1 VIFNLKNWFFCF
13 RNLTVGVGSVVHV
26 VGTPFGNLSPAVFL
40 NSVSKG
46 VLSNVA
52 GADQDL
58 LLTDARCIPGTEGGA
73 IYAQSWQHDCLPVG
87 IVVAPF
93 CWKANE
99 WIGLS
104 LGCRLSSVL
113 NSLENILHL
122 SLGQGTFKIIRRDVD
137 WIYFCICH

>member
-1 VIFNLKNWFFCF
+1 M
-13 RNLTVGVGSVVHV
+13 
-26 VGTPFGNLSPAVFL
+26 VGTPFGSLSPAVFL

-52 GADQDL
+52 GAQYDL

-73 IYAQSWQHDCLPVG
+73 IYPQSWRHDSLPVG
-87 IVVAPF
+87 IVVAPL

-104 LGCRLSSVL
+104 LGCRLFSVL
-113 NSLENILHL
+113 NSLESISDFRLDQGISKTFECNID
-122 SLGQGTFKIIRRDVD
+122 INI
-137 WIYFCICH
+137 

>member
-1 VIFNLKNWFFCF
+1 MGFNLKTIDVFFFYF
-13 RNLTVGVGSVVHV
+13 RNLSIDIGSVVHV
-26 VGTPFGNLSPAVFL
+26 VGTPYGNLSPAVFL

-46 VLSNVA
+46 VLSNIA
-52 GADQDL
+52 GADQVL

-73 IYAQSWQHDCLPVG
+73 IYAQSWQHDCPPFG
-87 IVVAPF
+87 IVVASL

-113 NSLENILHL
+113 NSLENLL
-122 SLGQGTFKIIRRDVD
+122 YLKLGQGTLKVI
-137 WIYFCICH
+137 

>member
-1 VIFNLKNWFFCF
+1 VFFFYF
-13 RNLTVGVGSVVHV
+13 RNLSIGVGSVVYV
-26 VGTPFGNLSPAVFL
+26 VGTPFGNLSPPVFL

-46 VLSNVA
+46 VLSNVC
-52 GADQDL
+52 GANQEL

-73 IYAQSWQHDCLPVG
+73 IYEQSWQHDCLPVG
-87 IVVAPF
+87 VVVAPF

-113 NSLENILHL
+113 NSLENILDL
-122 SLGQGTFKIIRRDVD
+122 KLGPGIFKSNLV
-137 WIYFCICH
+137 